1 MMTWLQ
7 YSQNRIGWTTLLIA
21 ATAVLIGC
29 TDEAEI
35 VRNAQRKEKLQQA
48 QAGTSVDHLSEAT
61 GYISRMV
68 ELDPQAAT
76 RQINYHLNAWLDA
89 TAPQVDRTLPAL
101 GQQRKELFPDEI
113 ATVRPESES
122 FLPGDIAY
130 FRRCFLLSRVAN
142 WAGDGPL
149 HDSILLAWLDDKESG
164 LAPADAQTLGKA
176 CRLFDWTLRNIQ
188 LQPMQ
193 FAANASRIEPKELP
207 QGLVFDGPG
216 YRQTLEECL
225 WRGTGDGLQRSRV
238 FLALCQQAGLDA
250 CMLGVAQPDTKNTV
264 PWLVGVRVEQQI
276 FLFDA
281 VTGTHV
287 PGPGQQ
293 GIATLADAKNDPS
306 VLRRMKIAGLF
317 DYPVDPSWLSKVVA
331 FVDIPSEAFCW
342 RMEALQVGL
351 TGDARMR
358 LTFDP
363 ATLTALGENESID
376 EVEAWSID
384 VLARRYHV
392 AMQRAMSDDLKVYV
406 DQQMRWG
413 MLSPN
418 FPLANARWN
427 HLSGQFDRGEDDGAR
442 IRYMNLRIPDT
453 DIENLPYD
461 VNLQVQMN
469 ARRQPGQPQ
478 KAYEQQLRIIQ
489 AQYQQA
495 KQAATFWLALIQFE
509 DSRYENAATWQQKR
523 VLGRD
528 RQSPWASSARY
539 NVGRALE
546 HLDRSEEAIEYYK
559 TQHAPQEHGNRI
571 RARLL
576 SREADE

>member
-1 MMTWLQ
+1 MMIWITNSR
-7 YSQNRIGWTTLLIA
+7 YRIGLVCLLIA
-21 ATAVLIGC
+21 ANAALVGC
-29 TDEAEI
+29 NNEAEI
-35 VRNAQRKEKLQQA
+35 VRQARRKQKQQLA
-48 QAGTSVDHLSEAT
+48 NEAATVDHLNEAA

-76 RQINYHLNAWLDA
+76 RQINYHLNAWLEA
-89 TAPQVDRTLPAL
+89 SPPKVDRQLSPMAA
-101 GQQRKELFPDEI
+101 QRMQSFPDEVD
-113 ATVRPESES
+113 AVRPDSDT
-122 FLPGDIAY
+122 FLPGDIDY

-149 HDSILLAWLDDKESG
+149 HDPILAGWLADEESG
-164 LAPADAQTLGKA
+164 LDPSQAQTLEKA

-193 FAANASRIEPKELP
+193 FPANSPRVAPKEMP
-207 QGLVFDGPG
+207 PGLVFDGPG

-225 WRGTGDGLQRSRV
+225 WRGSGDGLQRSRV

-250 CMLGVAQPDTKNTV
+250 CMLAIKHPDRDSVA
-264 PWLVGVRVEQQI
+264 PWLVGVRAGQQV

-281 VTGTHV
+281 IIGTHV
-287 PGPGQQ
+287 PGPGQE
-293 GIATLADAKNDPS
+293 GIATLAQAKEDPA
-306 VLRRMKIAGLF
+306 VLRRMKIAGLY
-317 DYPVDPSWLSKVVA
+317 DYPVDSSWLSKVVA
-331 FVDIPSEAFCW
+331 FIDIPTEAFCW
-342 RMEALQVGL
+342 RMKALQQGL
-351 TGDARMR
+351 TGDARMQ
-358 LTFDP
+358 LTYDP
-363 ATLTALGENESID
+363 ESIAAWEELELID
-376 EVEAWSID
+376 EVQAWSID
-384 VLARRYHV
+384 ALARRYHF
-392 AMQRAMSDDLKVYV
+392 AMQRAMSDDLKVYL

-427 HLSGQFDRGEDDGAR
+427 HLSGEFDRDEDDGAR
-442 IRYMNLRIPDT
+442 ILYMNLRIPDT

-461 VNLQVQMN
+461 VNLQVQLN

-478 KAYEQQLRIIQ
+478 EAYDQQLRIIQ
-489 AQYQQA
+489 AQYRQA

-528 RQSPWASSARY
+528 AQSPWGPSARY

-546 HLDRSEEAIEYYK
+546 HLDRPDEAIEYYK
-559 TQHAPQEHGNRI
+559 TQRDPQEHGNRI

-576 SREADE
+576 SREVAE

>member
-1 MMTWLQ
+1 MMIWITNSR
-7 YSQNRIGWTTLLIA
+7 YRIGLVYLLIA
-21 ATAVLIGC
+21 ANAALVGC
-29 TDEAEI
+29 NNEAEI
-35 VRNAQRKEKLQQA
+35 VRQARRKQKQQLA
-48 QAGTSVDHLSEAT
+48 NEAATVDHLNEAA

-76 RQINYHLNAWLDA
+76 RQINYHLNAWLEA
-89 TAPQVDRTLPAL
+89 SPPKVDRQLSPLAA
-101 GQQRKELFPDEI
+101 QRKQLFPDEFD
-113 ATVRPESES
+113 AVRPDSDT

-130 FRRCFLLSRVAN
+130 FRRCYLLSRIAN
-142 WAGDGPL
+142 WAGDRPL
-149 HDSILLAWLDDKESG
+149 HDPLLAAWFADADSG
-164 LAPADAQTLGKA
+164 LDAKQVQTLEKA
-176 CRLFDWTLRNIQ
+176 SRLFDWTLRNIQ

-193 FAANASRIEPKELP
+193 FPANPPRVGPNELP
-207 QGLVFDGPG
+207 AGLIVDGPG

-238 FLALCQQAGLDA
+238 FMALCQQAGIDC
-250 CMLGVAQPDTKNTV
+250 CMLAIKQPDRENVV
-264 PWLVGVRVEQQI
+264 PWLVGVRSEQQI

-281 VTGTHV
+281 MLGTYV

-293 GIATLADAKNDPS
+293 GIATLADAKSDPS

-317 DYPVDPSWLSKVVA
+317 DYPVDPSWLKKVVA
-331 FVDIPSEAFCW
+331 FVDVPSEAFCW
-342 RMEALQVGL
+342 RMQALQRGL

-358 LTFDP
+358 LSYDPETFES
-363 ATLTALGENESID
+363 LKALDSID
-376 EVEAWSID
+376 DVEAWSID
-384 VLARRYHV
+384 ALARRYQF
-392 AMQRAMSDDLKVYV
+392 AMQRAMADDLKVLI

-413 MLSPN
+413 MLAPN
-418 FPLANARWN
+418 FPLAKARWN
-427 HLSGQFDRGEDDGAR
+427 HLTGAFDGGEQDGAR
-442 IRYMNLRIPDT
+442 IQYMNLRIPDT

-461 VNLQVQMN
+461 VNLQVQLN

-478 KAYEQQLRIIQ
+478 EAYDQQLRIIQ
-489 AQYQQA
+489 AQYRQA

-528 RQSPWASSARY
+528 IQSPWASSARY
-539 NVGRALE
+539 NVARALE
-546 HLDRSEEAIEYYK
+546 HLDRDKEAIEYYK
-559 TQHAPQEHGNRI
+559 TQRDPQEHGNRI